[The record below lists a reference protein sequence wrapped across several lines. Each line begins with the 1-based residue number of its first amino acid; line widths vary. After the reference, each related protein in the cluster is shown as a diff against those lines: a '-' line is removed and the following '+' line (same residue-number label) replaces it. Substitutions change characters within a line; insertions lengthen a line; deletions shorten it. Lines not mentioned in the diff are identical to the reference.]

1 MKHIS
6 ISYISQMDMKQ
17 ISQWSACRSSNC
29 KYLSPF
35 GNIKNKRRGIDEI
48 KVEEV
53 EVETQSADK
62 PSSPHANS
70 PSDPQYA
77 QSSVGDA

>member
-1 MKHIS
+1 MHVSLLDPK
-6 ISYISQMDMKQ
+6 YIPLLATSK
-17 ISQWSACRSSNC
+17 R
-29 KYLSPF
+29 
-35 GNIKNKRRGIDEI
+35 NKLGLYEI

-77 QSSVGDA
+77 QSSVGDAQTVK

>member
-1 MKHIS
+1 MHVS
-6 ISYISQMDMKQ
+6 ILDLKYIPLLATSK
-17 ISQWSACRSSNC
+17 R
-29 KYLSPF
+29 
-35 GNIKNKRRGIDEI
+35 NKLGLYEI

-77 QSSVGDA
+77 QSSVGDAKTVK